1 MDGFLMFSNVE
12 NVELLFI
19 KFVDIL
25 NLENLNVNISYQK
38 IKTPNFIIN
47 GDSVHST
54 RALIVLYVKQS
65 ALDLSRIFVSGAEEQ
80 NMLFVMQ
87 KISNVI
93 LEI

>member
-1 MDGFLMFSNVE
+1 MDGFLMFLNVE
-12 NVELLFI
+12 NVVLLFI

-47 GDSVHST
+47 GDNAHLT

-80 NMLFVMQ
+80 DMLFVMQ

>member
-1 MDGFLMFSNVE
+1 MFLNVE
-12 NVELLFI
+12 NVVLLFI

-25 NLENLNVNISYQK
+25 NLENLNANISYQK
-38 IKTPNFIIN
+38 IKTPNFTIN
-47 GDSVHST
+47 GDNAHLT

-80 NMLFVMQ
+80 DMLFVMQ